1 MVLLKKGGKEKNNS
15 TIRKMYHRDN
25 DRHGKLINAKENYLK
40 DKKYSRRCDKRI
52 VLYGDNNKNLQFTS
66 LQPELGTEVEG

>member
-1 MVLLKKGGKEKNNS
+1 
-15 TIRKMYHRDN
+15 MYHRDN

-40 DKKYSRRCDKRI
+40 DKKFSRRCDKRI
-52 VLYGDNNKNLQFTS
+52 VLYGDNNKNLEFTS